1 MHIAEIRTVAK
12 SLPLL
17 RLNTHKSLILSY
29 SADFSVIFTDKNA
42 HLIHFVGL
50 AYRGRWLLDI
60 AYYLQNLLKQGGNEI
75 PNIRAVLR
83 IPNPSLVS

>member
-1 MHIAEIRTVAK
+1 MLYDYFTK
-12 SLPLL
+12 
-17 RLNTHKSLILSY
+17 
-29 SADFSVIFTDKNA
+29 VIETFYFPFFTDKNA